1 MALVL
6 PFVGNFILTTSR
18 IYETRALH
26 QRLIDETNNLYRV
39 AITLVGPFLLA
50 FRSHGLNNYQDVKI
64 LERLERCERGA
75 SLLES
80 ASKKRMKRH
89 VKEAMLIVEH
99 VQQYYADLDIS
110 QQLETGEPADEED
123 DEDDEPGGFLYSFS
137 GS

>member
-1 MALVL
+1 
-6 PFVGNFILTTSR
+6 
-18 IYETRALH
+18 
-26 QRLIDETNNLYRV
+26 
-39 AITLVGPFLLA
+39 
-50 FRSHGLNNYQDVKI
+50 
-64 LERLERCERGA
+64 
-75 SLLES
+75 
-80 ASKKRMKRH
+80 MKRH